1 MKREIAA
8 QTAELILRAVR
19 LGPESNGF
27 YPVLEGLTAGERIVG
42 TGSFSATRAMDE
54 DARKLNDWS
63 ASVLACYRLATRQV
77 RVPLQSLLFRAA
89 F

>member
-42 TGSFSATRAMDE
+42 TGSFLLRAQWMKTH
-54 DARKLNDWS
+54 AN
-63 ASVLACYRLATRQV
+63 
-77 RVPLQSLLFRAA
+77 
-89 F
+89 